1 MIFKKN
7 LLKYSSK
14 EEYVQ
19 LDKGHV
25 DKGIGWY
32 DQISGKS
39 LTCATQYYLGL
50 CTQND

>member
-14 EEYVQ
+14 EEYV

-25 DKGIGWY
+25 DKGIGWF

-39 LTCATQYYLGL
+39 LTCATQQAFVLQM
-50 CTQND
+50 T